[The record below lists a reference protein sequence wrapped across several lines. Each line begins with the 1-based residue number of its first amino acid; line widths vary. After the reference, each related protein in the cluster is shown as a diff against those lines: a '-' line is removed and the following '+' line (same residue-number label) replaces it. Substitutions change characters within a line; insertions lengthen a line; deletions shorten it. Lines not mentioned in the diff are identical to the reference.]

1 MFQDEGRFG
10 RINNPRDC
18 WAPAGIRPLVPF
30 HLVREYTYVYAAV
43 SPEDGELDSLVL
55 PVVNTAAMSLFLKE
69 VSDRH
74 PNEFILM
81 VMDKAGWHQASD
93 LQIPENMRLTFLPP
107 YSPELNPVEHIWEE
121 IREKWFTNNVF
132 KTLDAVEDVLVE
144 ALVTLEND
152 RKRVSGI
159 VGFNWINRIIL
170 NAN

>member
-43 SPEDGELDSLVL
+43 SPADGEVDSLVL
-55 PVVNTAAMSLFLKE
+55 PVVNTTAMSLFLKE

-74 PNEFILM
+74 PDEFILM
-81 VMDKAGWHQASD
+81 VMDKAGWHRAGD

-121 IREKWFTNNVF
+121 IREKWFTNTVF
-132 KTLDAVEDVLVE
+132 KTLDAVEDTLVE

-152 RKRVSGI
+152 RKRVSGV
-159 VGFNWINRIIL
+159 VGFNWIISLIL
-170 NAN
+170 NAI